1 MNFFTEPGRKKHTLV
16 GYTLIEIMLVL
27 SIIAILLGAG
37 IYYLAG
43 NVDVAKATRA
53 EADMKTI
60 SVQLKAYEIL
70 NRTMPTTDQG
80 LKALV
85 EKPATEPMPKA
96 WRQLLKEEALYDPW
110 STKYNYT
117 NPGTH
122 NTGEY
127 DLWSSGPD
135 KISGTEDDITNW

>member
-1 MNFFTEPGRKKHTLV
+1 MMHSGQ
-16 GYTLIEIMLVL
+16 GYTLVEIMLVL

-60 SVQLKAYEIL
+60 SVQLRAYEIL
-70 NRTMPTTDQG
+70 NRVMPTTDQG

-85 EKPATEPMPKA
+85 EKPTIEPIPKA
-96 WRQLLKEEALYDPW
+96 WRSLLKEEGLYDPW
-110 STKYNYT
+110 NTKYNYE
-117 NPGTH
+117 NPGIH
-122 NTGEY
+122 NKGEY

-135 KISGTEDDITNW
+135 RVSGTEDDVTNW